1 VSSSE
6 TPDSSK
12 TLPEAAGRIRLLP
25 PELAEQIAA
34 GEVVERPGSV
44 VKELVENSLD
54 AGARKIEVTLDAG
67 GRRLI
72 RIVDDGFGMT
82 PAEARLALLRH
93 ATSKIRSAEDLWS
106 LQTFGFRGEA
116 LPSIASVS
124 RFVLATKVA
133 GALSGFRLSLEG
145 SREIEAREHGMP
157 DGTQIEVRDLFYNV
171 PARLKFLKTE
181 ATEAGNVTDTLLRL
195 SLANPGVHVRLRSN
209 DRLVL
214 DLPPVDSFAERV
226 RTGLGRRGTGALHE
240 TVGEENGVKVHAF
253 MAAPEEASTT
263 PRNTFLFVAKRS
275 VRDRALVS
283 ALAMAYGDL
292 LEKGRYPLAALF
304 LELDGPDL
312 DVNVHPQKL
321 EVRFANAQ
329 EVYAAVRHVVA
340 AGIANA
346 PWLSSRPSFSL
357 PISSGGRFAHESEGA
372 GLSGSAPRGTDVP
385 PWSIEAVAR
394 QAARGI
400 DDLGPG
406 NVSSSTSSDDPS
418 WDSAKE
424 PSPLSWPTTTSPSS
438 PPHGTQAF
446 VERLNYIGLVHGKF
460 LACEAPGELV
470 LIDHHAACER
480 LAFAR
485 LREAS
490 ETGSATGHV
499 LLFPIEIEVDERT
512 VGRATAP
519 EVQAGLA
526 RLGFE
531 VDGFSGRR
539 LVVRAVPA
547 TLKDAPAKPVVLD
560 AIAGFADWGSARPS
574 DELLIQ
580 LAAHAGASV
589 GDAPADRAA
598 AIALLASL
606 DDADL
611 RARCAHGRAVS
622 LRLPL
627 SELERRLGRG

>member
-1 VSSSE
+1 MSSE
-6 TPDSSK
+6 AF
-12 TLPEAAGRIRLLP
+12 LQAAGRIRLLP
-25 PELAEQIAA
+25 TELAEQIAA

-72 RIVDDGFGMT
+72 RIVDDGCGMT
-82 PAEARLALLRH
+82 PDEARLALLRH
-93 ATSKIRSAEDLWS
+93 ATSKIRSADDLWS
-106 LQTFGFRGEA
+106 LRTFGFRGEA

-124 RFVLATKVA
+124 RFVIATKVP
-133 GALSGFRLSLEG
+133 GALSGFRIALEG
-145 SREIEAREHGMP
+145 GREIEAREHGMP
-157 DGTQIEVRDLFYNV
+157 DGTQIEVRDLFFNV

-214 DLPPVDSFAERV
+214 DLPPVDNFAERV
-226 RTGLGRRGTGALHE
+226 RTALGRRGTGALHE
-240 TVGEENGVKVHAF
+240 TMGDENGVRVHAF
-253 MAAPEEASTT
+253 VAAPEEASTT
-263 PRNTFLFVAKRS
+263 PRNTFLFVAKRA

-340 AGIANA
+340 GGIASA
-346 PWLSSRPSFSL
+346 PWLSARTAFSL
-357 PISSGGRFAHESEGA
+357 PMTPAIGTRFLGEPDESPRPPVPGA
-372 GLSGSAPRGTDVP
+372 VASA
-385 PWSIEAVAR
+385 PWSIDAAAR
-394 QAARGI
+394 QAARGMAG
-400 DDLGPG
+400 GP
-406 NVSSSTSSDDPS
+406 
-418 WDSAKE
+418 SAVAPAPE
-424 PSPLSWPTTTSPSS
+424 WS
-438 PPHGTQAF
+438 PPVERGAQAF
-446 VERLNYIGLVHGKF
+446 VEQLTYVGPVHGKY
-460 LACEAPGELV
+460 LLCDAPGELV
-470 LIDHHAACER
+470 LVDCHAARER

-485 LREAS
+485 LREAVES
-490 ETGSATGHV
+490 GAVTGQA
-499 LLFPIEIEVDERT
+499 LLFPLEIEVDERT
-512 VGRATAP
+512 ATRARAP

-531 VDGFSGRR
+531 IDDFSGRR
-539 LVVRAVPA
+539 LILRSVPA
-547 TLKDAPAKPVVLD
+547 ALKQAPAKPLLLD
-560 AIAGFADWGSARPS
+560 AIAGLGDWGSARPS
-574 DELLIQ
+574 DELLLA
-580 LAAHAGASV
+580 LAAHAASTEE
-589 GDAPADRAA
+589 APAERAA
-598 AIALLASL
+598 AVELLAAL

-611 RARCAHGRAVS
+611 RARCSHGRAVC
-622 LRLPL
+622 LRIPL
-627 SELERRLGRG
+627 SELERRLGRS